1 METAHRPVDRQ
12 GKAESEGCPEGSTG
26 SPVRKAMLCVMKRTN
41 RCRLILVGGLAAIA
55 LAVAVGLWAGPFT
68 AAGAMP
74 DDEKTWVGDVERH
87 GRHYDYIGRSC
98 PIEQADPCP
107 EYIVRYEIVPTTT
120 QAARA
125 LPKVSGHRAR
135 LIGNKEHVR
144 KPGHSGTLMVSEV
157 QSKEAPPGPLD
168 TRP

>member
-1 METAHRPVDRQ
+1 
-12 GKAESEGCPEGSTG
+12 
-26 SPVRKAMLCVMKRTN
+26 MLSGMKRTN
-41 RCRLILVGGLAAIA
+41 RPRLFLVPGLVALA
-55 LAVAVGLWAGPFT
+55 LAVGVGPWAGPVPP
-68 AAGAMP
+68 AGAMP

-98 PIEQADPCP
+98 PIEQTDPCP
-107 EYIVRYEIVPTTT
+107 DYIVKYEIVPTST

-135 LIGNKEHVR
+135 LIGHKEAVR

-168 TRP
+168 T